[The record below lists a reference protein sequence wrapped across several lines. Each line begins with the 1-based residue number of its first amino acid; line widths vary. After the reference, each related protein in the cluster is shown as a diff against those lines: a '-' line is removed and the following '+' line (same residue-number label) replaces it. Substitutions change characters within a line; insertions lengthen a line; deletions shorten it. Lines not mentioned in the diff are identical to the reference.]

1 MMSVGME
8 MKEKIKKI
16 NWMRELPTVSVQKL
30 CRLDWILSLLILV
43 FLFVTFF
50 EGDIIVTGNRSFLYY
65 KGFFQDFYKASYEQS
80 QGFYANYLPSTFLAF
95 AVWNLPLYLLGRVPG
110 FILQDALLNLMWYKL
125 LPVILYFVT
134 AHLIYK
140 IGMLI
145 GFGEE
150 KSKVCKFAFLICPIA
165 VYSQFIFSQY
175 DIFMVFF
182 MVLGL
187 YYYFKGGLFRFALF
201 MGIAATF
208 KYQALAYFAVLLVLR
223 EKKFRKL
230 ALYGLTG
237 IAPVLLEIIPNIGS
251 PYFYRCVLGFHAL
264 SFVDNG
270 FEFGYISGISLI
282 LGIGAFLMVWAYIKK
297 PVLLEE
303 LTAWALYFATGVSFA
318 IFAFSR
324 WNPQWFL
331 VMVPFLVLSIFRN
344 RNGKMFVLVTNI
356 FIVALYMFS
365 VNQWKGIADQ
375 TMLKSGIFKFLIG
388 ERSFAT
394 SMADVYGYSNQVNL
408 GTCIFVILLVFFVFN
423 HPKYQTVR
431 KTEVPDHMMNYLR
444 VTFLAGV
451 AAFLIP
457 AGICLVSVV
466 RQEVIF
472 ASNTQVKA
480 DECETVNLTD
490 AKSVR
495 QVFTA
500 DGDVIESIKVRF
512 GMHNRINDS
521 MLHIRILDYETQKVV
536 YERDLPTLGLVKEES
551 MYQVIDEK
559 IPVIKEKQYILE
571 LQGSD
576 GPDNCVATYY
586 FEADDDT
593 GELAQIDGVKKPV
606 QIVMEI
612 RGVDSQQ

>member
-1 MMSVGME
+1 

-388 ERSFAT
+388 EQSFAT